1 MRVHR
6 RQNKRL
12 FNKNRMMN
20 LFWAALFLLLP
31 VAGQYYVSVRV
42 WQLLPAIPLLRT
54 SVVVLMALSFIGFF
68 VAMSGLLDKLPLGLA
83 SFIYEVGTSWLVIL
97 LYMVMLFAVLD
108 LGAAVG
114 IIPRSFLK
122 TSVLGSISVTLLLT
136 VLFTYAYFHYD
147 NKQRVELTLAS
158 KGKLSRNMTLV
169 MVSDLHLGYHNRRSD
184 LHRWLECIKNERPDA
199 ILIAG
204 DLIDRTIK
212 PVNEEHSAEEF
223 RRLGIP
229 IFAVLGNHDYYT
241 GVNVD
246 KVFCQQA
253 GIQLLQDSVA
263 YFKDIAIVGRDDRT
277 NKRRKPLSR
286 LMEGIDRRKY
296 IVELDHQPYHLE
308 EAALNGVDFQL
319 AGHTHYG
326 QVWPINWITKAVYE
340 DAFGPLTKGNT
351 RYYVSSGLGIW
362 GAKFRIGTQSEY
374 IVAKIR

>member
-1 MRVHR
+1 
-6 RQNKRL
+6 
-12 FNKNRMMN
+12 MN

-54 SVVVLMALSFIGFF
+54 SIVVLMALSFIGFF

-147 NKQRVELTLAS
+147 NKQRVELTLTS

-184 LHRWLECIKNERPDA
+184 LHRWLERIKNERPDA

-212 PVNEEHSAEEF
+212 PVDEEHSAEEF

-277 NKRRKPLSR
+277 NKRRKPLNR